1 MKNITKN
8 NSMLHRMIALVMA
21 VVMTLT
27 LVAIDSHFH
36 LFADEAEVA
45 ANDVDTID
53 VTNVLNGY
61 SDGHEA
67 TVAYATNK
75 SKVKL
80 SVNKADIADI
90 KLTAKVGDEDITVE
104 GKDID
109 VKDIKYLTYKENAT
123 DDKDKLNKNPATPTD
138 ADKTTALSENVAL
151 STEDNDSITY
161 VALYYA
167 YKKDNAVVK
176 YIYMGTAKV
185 LYDVDA
191 PSASIQKINLNDN
204 AKNPDGTDYILVN
217 DDGAV
222 NVKLTTSDGKS
233 GSGIDRIV
241 YIKDG
246 GEEIELENDE
256 FNFVAEKGDTSGS
269 GTYVFKAY
277 DKAGNVSEASAAVI
291 IKRVVNGPSIKSV
304 TPELV
309 KKNGVDFRLPTFNQT
324 NSGYEFTVEV
334 NDAKAGEGSGAVS
347 IESDVCYYI
356 AGDSTHT
363 QVVNKDK
370 AGKYVFYVSDE
381 LLKKDDDGHPARIVI
396 YAKDNVFG
404 NRSVGED
411 QNGDIVFTGG
421 SKPVITVSA
430 GDPDWTKNWVNGEH
444 SFDVKASSNSAYID
458 SVSYSVD
465 GVSKNVVAGGTAFE
479 YEKSVVVDG
488 VAGDDAASNE
498 SNIYLPDG
506 EHDIT
511 FTAKD
516 YAGGEESAKTTVK
529 IDNTAPVV
537 SIKDYKGEG
546 NFNTATEAS
555 QACFNIS
562 YSDATS
568 GIYSVT
574 AILRKKVITTDP
586 ETGDTIE
593 TFSDIEKY
601 STDATDDNY
610 KLTVDGANKE
620 IQIPGLDK
628 PDDASGTYSLTLVAT
643 DIAGNTCKEV
653 TRELYVNFSK
663 LKVGKFV
670 LNVDDEVED
679 LTSVGEMIWTSGNA
693 LSIDAAVESFEL
705 DKKDVKL
712 VVERTALNDTKA
724 TAILKEYF
732 ADTVDDGNV
741 SVKYALPSE
750 GKYTIKLMAKVHGTG
765 DFHELGSA
773 DIVYDKTA
781 PGKLSILCK
790 SAFSSYKG
798 VAYYASKEDVCIDIK
813 ATETN
818 LFNKILSYSIID
830 IDKKGKEINGGEIE
844 MPSKSG
850 EYVKLID
857 GSKESLNI
865 KANTLYEVKLT
876 VKDKAGNIAT
886 STNVASFVVDTKL
899 PEINTNESSIS
910 KYNKNSVTL
919 NWTGS
924 IDPKGKNEVNSGLY
938 QYRLKY
944 DCTVYTSSNGIIKK
958 DEEKSFSVKSDTWQ
972 SYDEKKAYAKFT
984 QEGVY
989 SNVTLEIRD
998 RANNVTTKN
1007 IKDFI
1012 IDKGAPEIIVNNDF
1026 KYNYDHDP
1034 DNKNKENT
1042 YYIQEKGED
1051 VFKINGEESEYNP
1064 ISFDVVDAYGIG
1076 TEYTT
1081 VTIYSRTYDVKE
1093 YKTATYK
1100 FNKVNGKRLRF
1111 QYNILPSNRKA
1122 TEYYFVIETTDSAGR
1137 TNKHTT
1143 GKYYI
1148 VNKAP
1153 IVEITEEQYNKFI
1166 GREFFNYDIELE
1178 ATVQGY
1184 FKAVENTFTVL
1195 KNGQIDIGPIDCK
1208 VSGDG
1213 QKWKT
1218 KKKITYKQEGV
1229 YNIELKA
1236 TDQLKNE
1243 SSDTVH
1249 FVIDKTAPEIN
1260 AGQVQSVN
1268 NGSVQFNVKLHDE
1281 YKGSKY
1287 DVHVIRK
1294 DSAGNVV
1301 EKYTESKEWGN
1312 NSKDTEYTKTFDAEG
1327 DYSITVSA
1335 EDEAG
1340 NKSETTKATTFR
1352 IDKTAPVISIT
1363 GMNDKQTT
1371 GVTATIS
1378 IDEAFSLKYEDN
1390 NALGSSDFNVTI
1402 TRKTDGTA
1410 ATNVATL
1417 GTDIFSEG
1425 NPHTVSYNC
1434 SEDGEYTITA
1444 IATDLA
1450 GNKAAEQT
1458 KTFKVD
1464 SKAPVLKV
1472 NAVDKDSKK
1481 VEDYAPIGSIDS
1493 STPNYVDMS
1502 LSVEEAFFATDN
1514 VEISVKKDSKDVSS
1528 SYFTNYRN
1536 SAEISTGTQRFSEDG
1551 VYEVSIKAQDEL
1563 GNKAD
1568 DYKLVFT
1575 VDNTPPEL
1583 AATNVLDKFKAKT
1596 TKTDDGSILLNAD
1609 DFADIINQGYEALW
1623 NVNDTSDFSVDAK
1636 IDGVSLIDFSDLSD
1650 GYHQLTI
1657 KVTDKVGHVAEDEF
1671 DFTYDGTAPR
1681 IIITGVEDGETVR
1694 EPFTMTI
1701 GLENPD
1707 DEITSIVINGN
1718 TIDPANYSANN
1729 KYEMQVQDYDTY
1741 TIEVTAKDKAG
1752 NVASTIDEDTGAVFT
1767 FKLSEKLS
1775 PVVLVI
1781 IIIAAILL
1789 IALLIF
1795 IILASKRK
1803 KKNAAA

>member
-45 ANDVDTID
+45 ANEVDTID
-53 VTNVLNGY
+53 VTNVLKGY

-67 TVAYATNK
+67 TVEYASNK
-75 SKVKL
+75 SKAKF
-80 SVNKADIADI
+80 SVNKSDIADI

-109 VKDIKYLTYKENAT
+109 VNDIKYLTYKENAT

-138 ADKTTALSENVAL
+138 ADKTSALSENVAL
-151 STEDNDSITY
+151 TTDGDKNTC

-185 LYDVDA
+185 LYDDVA
-191 PSASIQKINLNDN
+191 PSAQIQKINLNDN
-204 AKNPDGTDYILVN
+204 AKNPDGKDYILVN
-217 DDGAV
+217 DDGVV

-233 GSGIDRIV
+233 GSGIERIV

-246 GEEIELENDE
+246 GEEIELEKDE

-277 DKAGNVSEASAAVI
+277 DKAGNVSEASAPVI
-291 IKRVVNGPSIKSV
+291 IKRVVNGPSIKSI
-304 TPELV
+304 TPALV
-309 KKNGVDFRLPTFNQT
+309 KKNGVDFRLPTFNQA

-334 NDAKAGEGSGAVS
+334 NDAKAGEGNGAVS

-356 AGDSTHT
+356 AGDSAHT
-363 QVVNKDK
+363 QVVHKDK
-370 AGKYVFYVSDE
+370 AGKYVFYVSGE

-404 NRSVGED
+404 NKSVGED

-430 GDPDWTKNWVNGEH
+430 GDPDWTKNWINSEH
-444 SFDVKASSNSAYID
+444 SFDVEASSNSAYID
-458 SVSYSVD
+458 SVSCSVD
-465 GVSKNVVAGGTAFE
+465 GENGNVITDGKAFTCKESVS
-479 YEKSVVVDG
+479 VDG
-488 VAGDDAASNE
+488 DARTSLNG
-498 SNIYLPDG
+498 NRILLTDG
-506 EHDIT
+506 KHEIT

-516 YAGGEESAKTTVK
+516 YADETASAKVTVK
-529 IDNTAPVV
+529 IDKTAPVV
-537 SIKDYKGEG
+537 EIKDYNKSD
-546 NFNTATEAS
+546 NFNTATKTD

-568 GIYSVT
+568 GIDSVS

-586 ETGDTIE
+586 KTGETTE
-593 TFSDIEKY
+593 TFTDIEKY

-610 KLTVDGANKE
+610 KLTVDGVNKE

-653 TRELYVNFSK
+653 TRELYVNLSDITVSK
-663 LKVGKFV
+663 FA
-670 LNVDDEVED
+670 LNVDSKTVD
-679 LTSVGEMIWTSGNA
+679 LTADNIKDAMIINGDIWTSGKA
-693 LSIDAAVESFEL
+693 LSIDAGVKSFDLDVE
-705 DKKDVKL
+705 DVKIEVKYRPL
-712 VVERTALNDTKA
+712 DNLNAKAVVTEQKAESVDGEGVVKA
-724 TAILKEYF
+724 TYVIPKEGRYEI
-732 ADTVDDGNV
+732 
-741 SVKYALPSE
+741 ALR
-750 GKYTIKLMAKVHGTG
+750 AKIHGTNE
-765 DFHELGSA
+765 FKELKSA
-773 DIVYDKTA
+773 VVIYDKTA
-781 PGKLSILCK
+781 PGTLSIRCEN
-790 SAFSSYKG
+790 AFSVSSKG
-798 VAYYASKEDVCIDIK
+798 VAYYADKNDVEINIGAKDGNLYNKLITYVIKDENGNEIASGRVSSGNGEYTTNVRGTNMSIK
-813 ATETN
+813 ANKVYKVMLTVNDAAKNKSTSVETVSFVVDN
-818 LFNKILSYSIID
+818 IKPEVSVKEVAEYNTDLVELNWSATT
-830 IDKKGKEINGGEIE
+830 DKFGLYKYQVTYDYIAYEFDENNIAK
-844 MPSKSG
+844 
-850 EYVKLID
+850 VKD
-857 GSKESLNI
+857 GSKKSVEYDDEKWADYKGSMSFAEDGQYSDVTVYVMDRAGNIAESQRMNFVIDKSDPRIKLSGTSETYHNKSNKITCTLTDDYGIDGDSIEFDVYYKTYDKLSENVVLDNDGVNI
-865 KANTLYEVKLT
+865 RSSLDDRKYVISYTMKQKDRKATKYYFVMRA
-876 VKDKAGNIAT
+876 KDKAGRNVKVTDDSDVIT
-886 STNVASFVVDTKL
+886 KFNDGYKSKDLIVDSTTPQL
-899 PEINTNESSIS
+899 
-910 KYNKNSVTL
+910 
-919 NWTGS
+919 
-924 IDPKGKNEVNSGLY
+924 VNSYFSLALDDGTVIPYNRSGEYGYFNQNVELRMMISDQFTPTY
-938 QYRLKY
+938 MTITDKDRSGHNRSESNKKSREFKSKIKY
-944 DCTVYTSSNGIIKK
+944 AVADGK
-958 DEEKSFSVKSDTWQ
+958 DDIFKLEVQAKDGSDNRSDIQ
-972 SYDEKKAYAKFT
+972 KVNFFIDKINPVVEI
-984 QEGVY
+984 GNV
-989 SNVTLEIRD
+989 SNV
-998 RANNVTTKN
+998 NNSDVTV
-1007 IKDFI
+1007 
-1012 IDKGAPEIIVNNDF
+1012 P
-1026 KYNYDHDP
+1026 
-1034 DNKNKENT
+1034 
-1042 YYIQEKGED
+1042 
-1051 VFKINGEESEYNP
+1051 
-1064 ISFDVVDAYGIG
+1064 
-1076 TEYTT
+1076 
-1081 VTIYSRTYDVKE
+1081 VTI
-1093 YKTATYK
+1093 
-1100 FNKVNGKRLRF
+1100 
-1111 QYNILPSNRKA
+1111 
-1122 TEYYFVIETTDSAGR
+1122 TD
-1137 TNKHTT
+1137 NMM
-1143 GKYYI
+1143 
-1148 VNKAP
+1148 
-1153 IVEITEEQYNKFI
+1153 
-1166 GREFFNYDIELE
+1166 
-1178 ATVQGY
+1178 
-1184 FKAVENTFTVL
+1184 
-1195 KNGQIDIGPIDCK
+1195 
-1208 VSGDG
+1208 
-1213 QKWKT
+1213 
-1218 KKKITYKQEGV
+1218 
-1229 YNIELKA
+1229 
-1236 TDQLKNE
+1236 
-1243 SSDTVH
+1243 
-1249 FVIDKTAPEIN
+1249 
-1260 AGQVQSVN
+1260 
-1268 NGSVQFNVKLHDE
+1268 
-1281 YKGSKY
+1281 GSKY
-1287 DVHVIRK
+1287 KVHVTRT
-1294 DSAGNVV
+1294 DASGNTSYNADFENGEWSETRF
-1301 EKYTESKEWGN
+1301 EKNYVFS
-1312 NSKDTEYTKTFDAEG
+1312 DEG
-1327 DYSITVSA
+1327 DYTITVSA
-1335 EDEAG
+1335 EDKAG
-1340 NKSETTKATTFR
+1340 NKAEEKTTKFR
-1352 IDKTAPVISIT
+1352 IDKTAPVISIS

-1378 IDEAFSLKYEDN
+1378 VDEAFSFNYEDK
-1390 NALGSSDFNVTI
+1390 ALGSSDFNVTI
-1402 TRKTDGTA
+1402 TKKTDGTA
-1410 ATNVATL
+1410 AANVATL
-1417 GTDIFSEG
+1417 GKDNFTDG
-1425 NPHTVSYNC
+1425 NPHTATYNC

-1472 NAVDKDSKK
+1472 TAVDKDSKK
-1481 VEDYAPIGSIDS
+1481 VENYDPIGSMDS

-1502 LSVEEAFFATDN
+1502 LSVEEAFFSTDD
-1514 VEISVKKDSKDVSS
+1514 VKITVKKDSKDVSS

-1551 VYEVSIKAQDEL
+1551 VYEVAVTAQDEL

-1568 DYKLVFT
+1568 DYSLVFT

-1596 TKTDDGSILLNAD
+1596 TKTEDGSILLNAD

-1636 IDGVSLIDFSDLSD
+1636 IDGVSLIDFSDLTD

-1657 KVTDKVGHVAEDEF
+1657 EVKDKVGHVSNDEF

-1681 IIITGVEDGETVR
+1681 IVITGVEDGETVR